1 MTAGSIARELWWTN
15 QELSCVDVFPWVSML
30 IYHLELKS
38 RAVAGLI
45 SET

>member
-15 QELSCVDVFPWVSML
+15 QEFSSVDVFPWVSII
-30 IYHLELKS
+30 IYHLELNS